1 MAAVNPILGVVPTTP
16 SFEVPRGACDC
27 HTHIFGP
34 TETFP
39 FSSKRLYT
47 PGDASIDDLQALHRA
62 LHVDRVV
69 IVHPSPY
76 GADNACTVDAVR
88 KLDKRARGVAV
99 IDDKT
104 SNRELADMHAAGIR
118 GVRVNLETYGESDPA
133 IAGRHLQQAAA
144 RVAPLGWHVQT
155 YTNLAI
161 LGALHDTILS
171 LPTTL
176 VIDHFGRP
184 QAAIGTAQP
193 GFAQLLALLR
203 SGKVYVKISA
213 PYRISLKPHYPDAAP
228 IARAMIDANPD
239 RVVWG
244 SDWPHPGGARRDP
257 AVIEPFRPED
267 NGEALNRLAGWAKTT
282 ANYRRFSSTTR
293 PGSINFSAHKK
304 RGRKSCGR
312 SSQPQLYAPWRL
324 AAPPRPRSAS

>member
-1 MAAVNPILGVVPTTP
+1 MNTSAVEPILGVVPTPP
-16 SFEVPRGACDC
+16 SFAVPRGACDC
-27 HTHIFGP
+27 HTHVFGP
-34 TETFP
+34 ADKFP
-39 FSSKRLYT
+39 LSSKRLYT
-47 PGDASIDDLQALHRA
+47 PGDASIEDLQALHRV
-62 LHVDRVV
+62 LHIDRVV
-69 IVHPSPY
+69 VVHPSPY

-88 KLDKRARGVAV
+88 RMGKRARGVAV

-104 SNRELADMHAAGIR
+104 SDRELADMHAAGMR

-133 IAGRHLQQAAA
+133 VAGRHLRQAAA

-184 QAAIGTAQP
+184 QAALGTAQP
-193 GFAQLLALLR
+193 GFAPLLALLR

-213 PYRISLKPHYPDAAP
+213 PYRVSLEPHYPDVAP

-267 NGEALNRLAGWAKTT
+267 NGEALNRLAGWAK
-282 ANYRRFSSTTR
+282 SSAMLQKILVDNPAR
-293 PGSINFSAHKK
+293 
-304 RGRKSCGR
+304 
-312 SSQPQLYAPWRL
+312 LYQF
-324 AAPPRPRSAS
+324 